1 MQIVFDVSPDRVN
14 FALEVLRS
22 LSFAQNPRPL
32 EGASVAGDTTDY
44 LLASPANVK
53 RLRLAYEQFDRGARI
68 DFTPPAMP
76 ATEPRAW

>member
-32 EGASVAGDTTDY
+32 EGSAVADDTTDY
-44 LLASPANVK
+44 LLASPANAE
-53 RLRLAYEQFDRGARI
+53 RLRQAYEQFDRGERV
-68 DFTPPAMP
+68 DFTPPA
-76 ATEPRAW
+76 E

>member
-32 EGASVAGDTTDY
+32 HGEAADDTTDY
-44 LLASPANVK
+44 LLASPANAE
-53 RLRLAYEQFDRGARI
+53 RLRQAYEQFDRGERI
-68 DFTPPAMP
+68 DFTPPV
-76 ATEPRAW
+76 E